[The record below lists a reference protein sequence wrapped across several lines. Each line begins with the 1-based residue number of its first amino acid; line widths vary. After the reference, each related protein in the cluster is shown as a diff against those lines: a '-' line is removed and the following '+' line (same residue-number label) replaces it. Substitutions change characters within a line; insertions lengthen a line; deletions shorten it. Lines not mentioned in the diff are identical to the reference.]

1 MTQEEALF
9 RGTILEHLNSM
20 SKKSEEMIAEQQ
32 NTNQELNMLRNQMAN
47 ANSMQ
52 QQMLQNQIRE
62 IEEKEI
68 QKFYKLRSFKLNQLA
83 TCIDNLTDINQKAFT
98 YYVFKDII
106 TERATE
112 AQSKLN
118 EISDK
123 EYCNSTLAKLRGIY
137 QQIGDIRQLSIAE
150 YLMRF
155 INSKAEYD
163 QLCNALSNA
172 KSALN
177 TAPPMMPN
185 LKMKLNNA
193 IILLIIGVTSTI
205 GVIGMYLDKKKA
217 DDLAGLFIPI
227 ICFAIMVYI
236 YLKEKKRVDQ
246 ANNNYQTASASYESI
261 INDARQRIATLENQ
275 IAHCDYVQTLQ
286 YFFST
291 YPTWKMEINN
301 DYKMLE
307 N

>member
-1 MTQEEALF
+1 MQFRLF
-9 RGTILEHLNSM
+9 LCTYMVTEKYQNYQVGEILNHLNYM

-68 QKFYKLRSFKLNQLA
+68 QKFYKLRSFKLNQLT

-112 AQSKLN
+112 AQSNLN
-118 EISDK
+118 EINDK

-137 QQIGDIRQLSIAE
+137 QQIGDIRQVSIAE

-163 QLCNALSNA
+163 KLCNALSDA
-172 KSALN
+172 KAALK
-177 TAPPMMPN
+177 TAPPMVPGRPAN
-185 LKMKLNNA
+185 CSAPLRFLRLQKSTKAA
-193 IILLIIGVTSTI
+193 IGRPHWQVTITEPSGVLSS
-205 GVIGMYLDKKKA
+205 G
-217 DDLAGLFIPI
+217 
-227 ICFAIMVYI
+227 
-236 YLKEKKRVDQ
+236 
-246 ANNNYQTASASYESI
+246 S
-261 INDARQRIATLENQ
+261 
-275 IAHCDYVQTLQ
+275 
-286 YFFST
+286 
-291 YPTWKMEINN
+291 
-301 DYKMLE
+301 
-307 N
+307 

>member
-1 MTQEEALF
+1 MVTEKYQNYQVGE
-9 RGTILEHLNSM
+9 ILNHLNYM

-62 IEEKEI
+62 IEEKET
-68 QKFYKLRSFKLNQLA
+68 QKFYKLRSFKLNQLT

-106 TERATE
+106 SERATE
-112 AQSKLN
+112 AQSNLN
-118 EISDK
+118 EINDK
-123 EYCNSTLAKLRGIY
+123 EYCNSTLAKLRSIY

-155 INSKAEYD
+155 INSKTEYD

-177 TAPPMMPN
+177 TARPPIPPQKMN
-185 LKMKLNNA
+185 LTTPKA
-193 IILLIIGVTSTI
+193 LLIICATSI
-205 GVIGMYLDKKKA
+205 LGAIALKDDKDAVYYWVMPIVSFIAMVISFLVAKSKFNKA
-217 DDLAGLFIPI
+217 NEAYQQDS
-227 ICFAIMVYI
+227 
-236 YLKEKKRVDQ
+236 
-246 ANNNYQTASASYESI
+246 ANYESY
-261 INDARQRIATLENQ
+261 INDTRQSIATLENQ
-275 IAHCDYVQTLQ
+275 ITHCDYVQTLQ

-291 YPTWKMEINN
+291 YPSWQIEINN

>member
-137 QQIGDIRQLSIAE
+137 QQIGDIRQLSIARRSMTNFAM
-150 YLMRF
+150 LSAMR
-155 INSKAEYD
+155 
-163 QLCNALSNA
+163 
-172 KSALN
+172 
-177 TAPPMMPN
+177 N
-185 LKMKLNNA
+185 LL
-193 IILLIIGVTSTI
+193 
-205 GVIGMYLDKKKA
+205 
-217 DDLAGLFIPI
+217 
-227 ICFAIMVYI
+227 
-236 YLKEKKRVDQ
+236 
-246 ANNNYQTASASYESI
+246 
-261 INDARQRIATLENQ
+261 
-275 IAHCDYVQTLQ
+275 
-286 YFFST
+286 
-291 YPTWKMEINN
+291 
-301 DYKMLE
+301 
-307 N
+307 

>member
-1 MTQEEALF
+1 
-9 RGTILEHLNSM
+9 
-20 SKKSEEMIAEQQ
+20 MIAEQQ

-68 QKFYKLRSFKLNQLA
+68 QKFYKLRSFKLNQLT

-112 AQSKLN
+112 AQSNLN
-118 EISDK
+118 EINDK

-150 YLMRF
+150 YLMKF
-155 INSKAEYD
+155 ISSKAEYD
-163 QLCNALSNA
+163 QLCNALNDA
-172 KSALN
+172 KSALKMS
-177 TAPPMMPN
+177 PPPFYIPKKN
-185 LKMKLNNA
+185 LTNPTILF
-193 IILLIIGVTSTI
+193 IIGITSMVGLLVDVFEKKNYEMLYALII
-205 GVIGMYLDKKKA
+205 
-217 DDLAGLFIPI
+217 PI
-227 ICFAIMVYI
+227 VCFAVTVFL
-236 YLKEKKRVDQ
+236 YLKETKKVNKAKEDYQRDS
-246 ANNNYQTASASYESI
+246 ANYESY

-275 IAHCDYVQTLQ
+275 IANCDYVQTLQ

-291 YPTWKMEINN
+291 YPSWQIEINN